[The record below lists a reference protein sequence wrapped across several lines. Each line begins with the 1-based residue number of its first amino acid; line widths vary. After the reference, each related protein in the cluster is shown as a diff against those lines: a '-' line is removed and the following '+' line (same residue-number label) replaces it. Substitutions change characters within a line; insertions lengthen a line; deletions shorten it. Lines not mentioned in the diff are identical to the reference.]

1 MNNTQDK
8 DPLLAKLLSQLPMEE
23 PSDGFTQRIMSFI
36 QQPEVVNTEYSSFFV
51 RYRYWLI
58 ALLAVALLIISTIF
72 FPSFIGHT
80 QIESLHKFFNPY
92 ISAFNSISLLL
103 KMQPIIS
110 IVIFAL
116 VGLFLIDK
124 LLSRMFHPNIQHS

>member
-1 MNNTQDK
+1 
-8 DPLLAKLLSQLPMEE
+8 
-23 PSDGFTQRIMSFI
+23 
-36 QQPEVVNTEYSSFFV
+36 
-51 RYRYWLI
+51 
-58 ALLAVALLIISTIF
+58 LLAVALLIISTIF